1 MPNHCM
7 NGLIN
12 VPMPINADWTVQF
25 NPEVKASNPTYS
37 SSDIN
42 SEEKTSE
49 LLCDLQRTAMENM
62 PATSTYVPNI
72 TKEDMMAAGGMK
84 MQEG

>member
-12 VPMPINADWTVQF
+12 VPNESNADFTVQY
-25 NPEVKASNPTYS
+25 NPDVSPTVQTYKE
-37 SSDIN
+37 SDIN
-42 SEEKTSE
+42 SSEKVSE

-72 TKEDMMAAGGMK
+72 TKQMMMQGQGG
-84 MQEG
+84 QGG